1 MVCTPARVRCRLHA
15 ENKRLTTGR
24 PHRTV
29 HSYILR
35 DAALLCQVGAIVPC
49 YYSDHVAAITEGRH
63 CPVCTVYGRDT
74 SVGHPEGKKQIGSLE
89 VDARIILKPE
99 EQSRS

>member
-15 ENKRLTTGR
+15 ENKRLATGR

-35 DAALLCQVGAIVPC
+35 DAALLCQVGTIVPRYC
-49 YYSDHVAAITEGRH
+49 GDHVAAITEGIVQSVPYMVEIRGSGFLKGKH
-63 CPVCTVYGRDT
+63 C
-74 SVGHPEGKKQIGSLE
+74 LE
-89 VDARIILKPE
+89 AWK
-99 EQSRS
+99 